1 MLLFCS
7 TALKSGPMLTHLS
20 ICYIDSNINVKQVL
34 NSEKKKLHHLRELR
48 SIVWKMCNRRSFR
61 KMQSFERVKLFE
73 KGVSTY

>member
-34 NSEKKKLHHLRELR
+34 NSEKKK
-48 SIVWKMCNRRSFR
+48 ITSFKR
-61 KMQSFERVKLFE
+61 TE
-73 KGVSTY
+73 KYRLENVQ